1 MGNWGGSNF
10 GVCGYQNLGTPKHS
24 LKIIEESIHINHLPP
39 NFPHPGHVRFGPL
52 VTPSENAWRGAL
64 IEIDCFNLSAAHTQ
78 LGIGPM
84 KALELLYIWDALRRE
99 RFGPTNGRIMKSHG
113 PHHWFLRVGKGLC
126 RTLCPVSEPWFL
138 AVICGEISWVERE
151 NMLGKRHPGEN
162 FEILIIDESCALPPM
177 SFALWI
183 STFHHFSYSWLP
195 VNMPTSCS
203 CLVCGFPLNVASQVA
218 WPIAV
223 PTDKELVA

>member
-39 NFPHPGHVRFGPL
+39 DFPHPGHVRFGPL

-84 KALELLYIWDALRRE
+84 KALELRTTVHLRCVTKRKVWANQWKDHEEPWTPSLVFTSGKGTVSDTVSSVRTMVFGSDLRRDIL
-99 RFGPTNGRIMKSHG
+99 GR
-113 PHHWFLRVGKGLC
+113 
-126 RTLCPVSEPWFL
+126 T
-138 AVICGEISWVERE
+138 
-151 NMLGKRHPGEN
+151 
-162 FEILIIDESCALPPM
+162 
-177 SFALWI
+177 
-183 STFHHFSYSWLP
+183 
-195 VNMPTSCS
+195 
-203 CLVCGFPLNVASQVA
+203 
-218 WPIAV
+218 
-223 PTDKELVA
+223 